1 MSNIEQ
7 SQQIWKL
14 YLKAKPIIKTVYE
27 CSSFLVFLMSFEQA
41 YKLKTLS
48 VIKPWQIA
56 RLAEKSPKLLKA
68 LTTVAKAL

>member
-1 MSNIEQ
+1 MSNIER
-7 SQQIWKL
+7 SQKIWRI
-14 YLKAKPIIKTVYE
+14 YIKAKPIIRNIYE

-68 LTTVAKAL
+68 ITKVAKAL

>member
-1 MSNIEQ
+1 MSSLER
-7 SQQIWKL
+7 SQQFWKI
-14 YLKAKPIIKTVYE
+14 YIKAKPIIRNIYE

-48 VIKPWQIA
+48 VVKPWQIA

-68 LTTVAKAL
+68 ISKVAKVL